1 MRKFIVVAAASIAA
15 MVLASASAQAADSR
29 SLSTTSTVS
38 EPVAS
43 NLPKSGK
50 LRAETD
56 ATATPAAIPAPP
68 PAPVAEIPRYA
79 PPPAETPK
87 AIEAP
92 KPVDT
97 TRNTESP
104 ATARRYNARPAAVDT
119 TPPPTATPYRQQS
132 RQANYRRSQMRQ
144 ASFGRPHY
152 RVHRWNTGR
161 IIAALHRYGIYW

>member
-1 MRKFIVVAAASIAA
+1 MRKFVLVAAMVVAPI
-15 MVLASASAQAADSR
+15 VLASAGAQASDSR
-29 SLSTTSTVS
+29 SLSTTSIVS
-38 EPVAS
+38 EPAIS
-43 NLPKSGK
+43 TPPKPGT

-56 ATATPAAIPAPP
+56 ATVTPAAIPAPP
-68 PAPVAEIPRYA
+68 PPPAAETPRYA

-92 KPVDT
+92 KPVDA
-97 TRNTESP
+97 TRNTEPSAAP
-104 ATARRYNARPAAVDT
+104 PRYNARPAAVDT
-119 TPPPTATPYRQQS
+119 TPPATATPYWQRP

-144 ASFGRPHY
+144 ASFGRPYY